1 MDHQSNPE
9 PRRSPRGRD
18 RKVLQ
23 AMSLHLRTV
32 VMAAMLLI
40 GVGAG
45 VGIDR
50 YLLEFSL
57 AGAQSVEE
65 LEDLDE
71 YGILSETY
79 RLIRENYVESDEVT
93 DEQLIYGASRGMID
107 ALGDEGHSTFLD
119 PEEAEVF
126 EASSRGELIG
136 IGIQIDTEVSP
147 PVVIMPIQGSPAYEA
162 GIEQGDEILAV
173 DGVDTTELDSPEDVG
188 NLIRGE
194 EGTDVT
200 LELRH
205 EGEEETYE
213 VTITRARIKVDP
225 VSWAMLPND
234 ILWIRLSEFSSGA
247 TEGVQEALR
256 EGKSLGAKG
265 VILDLRMN
273 PGGLVFE
280 AIGVGS
286 QFLPN
291 DSILYQEEDVDGEIT
306 EVRTVGS
313 NGEWQEGPLVVL
325 INGDSASASEII
337 SSSIRDN
344 GRGLLIGET
353 TFGTGTV
360 LLPFELED
368 GSMAV
373 LGTELWLTAEGEEIW
388 KKGVDPNLE
397 VELDPEADVAF
408 PYTYEDNEVSEEAF
422 AALADNQLTTAHEE
436 ITEETGSSGDDQPA
450 TPQDD

>member
-1 MDHQSNPE
+1 MDSPVQSAPDLSRKRAGNRL
-9 PRRSPRGRD
+9 RRLLR
-18 RKVLQ
+18 
-23 AMSLHLRTV
+23 AASLHLRMLV
-32 VMAAMLLI
+32 SAMLLLVA
-40 GVGAG
+40 VGAG
-45 VGIDR
+45 IGIDR
-50 YLLEFSL
+50 YLLEFSP
-57 AGAQSVEE
+57 AGAQSDDSLGDV
-65 LEDLDE
+65 DE

-79 RLIRENYVESDEVT
+79 DLIRENYVESDEVT

-119 PEEAEVF
+119 PEEAEAF

-147 PVVIMPIQGSPAYEA
+147 PVVILPIQGSPAFEA
-162 GIEQGDEILAV
+162 GIEPGDEILTV
-173 DGVDTTELDSPEDVG
+173 DGVDTTEVDNPEDVG

-205 EGEEETYE
+205 EGEEATYE
-213 VTITRARIKVDP
+213 VTITRARITIDP

-247 TEGVQEALR
+247 SEGVRDALR
-256 EGKSLGAKG
+256 AGKELGATG
-265 VILDLRMN
+265 VILDLRLN

-286 QFLPN
+286 QFLP
-291 DSILYQEEDVDGEIT
+291 DGSVLYQEEDVEGNVS
-306 EVRTVGS
+306 EVQTVGS

-325 INGDSASASEII
+325 IDDKSASASEIV
-337 SSSIRDN
+337 SSAIRDN
-344 GRGLLIGET
+344 DRGPLVGVT

-360 LLPFELED
+360 LLPFELDD

-373 LGTELWLTAEGEEIW
+373 LGTELWLTADGEEIW
-388 KKGVDPNLE
+388 RRGVDPDIEVDSPQKPNL
-397 VELDPEADVAF
+397 
-408 PYTYEDNEVSEEAF
+408 PYYYS
-422 AALADNQLTTAHEE
+422 DNQV
-436 ITEETGSSGDDQPA
+436 TESQLASVDDEQLQRGHA
-450 TPQDD
+450 ELLNQLE

>member
-1 MDHQSNPE
+1 MHHHLESEPGAA
-9 PRRSPRGRD
+9 PRRHPRALR
-18 RKVLQ
+18 V
-23 AMSLHLRTV
+23 AAWHLRALVT
-32 VMAAMLLI
+32 ATMLLLAI
-40 GVGAG
+40 GAG

-50 YLLEFSL
+50 YLLEFTP
-57 AGAQSVEE
+57 AGAQSSDALVEV
-65 LEDLDE
+65 DE
-71 YGILSETY
+71 YGILSDTY
-79 RLIRENYVESDEVT
+79 DLIRENYVESDEVT

-119 PEEAEVF
+119 PEEAAAF

-136 IGIQIDTEVSP
+136 VGIQIDTEVSP
-147 PVVIMPIQGSPAYEA
+147 PVVIMPIRDSPAFEA
-162 GIEQGDEILAV
+162 GIEAGDEIVAV
-173 DGVDTTELDSPEDVG
+173 DGVETTELDRPEDVG
-188 NLIRGE
+188 NLIRGD

-205 EGEEETYE
+205 EGEEKTYE
-213 VTITRARIKVDP
+213 VTITRSRIDVDP
-225 VSWAMLPND
+225 VSWAMLPDD

-256 EGKSLGAKG
+256 QGKAEGAKG
-265 VILDLRMN
+265 VILDLRAN

-286 QFLPN
+286 QFLPD
-291 DSILYQEEDVDGEIT
+291 DSILYQEEDAEGNNR

-325 INGDSASASEII
+325 IDDNSASASEIV

-344 GRGLLIGET
+344 ERGDLVGQT

-368 GSMAV
+368 KSLAV
-373 LGTELWLTAEGEEIW
+373 LGTELWLTADGEEIW
-388 KKGVDPNLE
+388 KKGVDPTLE
-397 VELDPEADVAF
+397 VELDPEADVAY
-408 PYTYEDNEVSEEAF
+408 PYTYSNNTVTEDVF
-422 AALADNQLTTAHEE
+422 ADVADNQLTTAYEE
-436 ITEETGSSGDDQPA
+436 VLKVVEAEGN
-450 TPQDD
+450 

>member
-1 MDHQSNPE
+1 MDHQSNSGL
-9 PRRSPRGRD
+9 RSTPCRRD
-18 RKVLQ
+18 RRFLR
-23 AMSLHLRTV
+23 AASLHLRALVT
-32 VMAAMLLI
+32 AAMLVI
-40 GVGAG
+40 AIGAG

-50 YLLEFSL
+50 YLLEFSP
-57 AGAQSVEE
+57 AGAQSGDALGE
-65 LEDLDE
+65 LNE
-71 YGILSETY
+71 YGILSDTY
-79 RLIRENYVESDEVT
+79 DLIRENYVESDEVT

-119 PEEAEVF
+119 PEEAEAF

-147 PVVIMPIQGSPAYEA
+147 PVVIVPIQNSPAFEA
-162 GIEQGDEILAV
+162 GIEAGDEILTV
-173 DGVDTTELDSPEDVG
+173 DGVDTTEVDSPEDVG
-188 NLIRGE
+188 NLIRGD

-205 EGEEETYE
+205 EGEEQTYE
-213 VTITRARIKVDP
+213 VTITRSRITVDP
-225 VSWAMLPND
+225 VSWAMLPDN

-256 EGKSLGAKG
+256 EGKARGAKG
-265 VILDLRMN
+265 VILDLRAN

-291 DSILYQEEDVDGEIT
+291 DSVLYQEQDAEGNIK

-313 NGEWQEGPLVVL
+313 NGEWQEGPLTVL
-325 INGDSASASEII
+325 VNENSASAAEII

-344 GRGLLIGET
+344 ERGEVVGIT

-360 LLPFELED
+360 LLPFELDD
-368 GSMAV
+368 GSLAV
-373 LGTELWLTAEGEEIW
+373 LGTELWLTADGEEIW
-388 KKGVDPNLE
+388 EKGVEPTIK
-397 VELDPEADVAF
+397 VVLDPEAKVAY
-408 PYTYEDNEVSEEAF
+408 PYNYTDNVVPENVFST
-422 AALADNQLTTAHEE
+422 LPDNQLTTAYSEVTKVVE
-436 ITEETGSSGDDQPA
+436 AAGN
-450 TPQDD
+450 

>member
-1 MDHQSNPE
+1 MDHETQPE
-9 PRRSPRGRD
+9 PRPSTPRRNGLVRT
-18 RKVLQ
+18 
-23 AMSLHLRTV
+23 ASLHLRALVT
-32 VMAAMLLI
+32 AALLL
-40 GVGAG
+40 VAMGAG

-50 YLLEFSL
+50 YLLEFSP
-57 AGAQSVEE
+57 AGAQSGNE
-65 LEDLDE
+65 LAELDE
-71 YGILSETY
+71 FGILSDTY
-79 RLIRENYVESDEVT
+79 SLIRENYVESDEVT

-119 PEEAEVF
+119 PEEADVF

-147 PVVIMPIQGSPAYEA
+147 PVVIMPIQGSPAFEA
-162 GIEQGDEILAV
+162 GIEAGDEIVAV
-173 DGVDTTELDSPEDVG
+173 DGVDTTEIDDPEDVG
-188 NLIRGE
+188 NLIRGD

-205 EGEEETYE
+205 EGEEDTYE
-213 VTITRARIKVDP
+213 VTITRSRIDLNP
-225 VSWAMLPND
+225 VSWAMLPEE

-256 EGKSLGAKG
+256 EGKARGAKG
-265 VILDLRMN
+265 VILDLRAN

-291 DSILYQEEDVDGEIT
+291 DTVLYQEQDVDGAIR

-313 NGEWQEGPLVVL
+313 NGEWQQGPLVVL
-325 INGDSASASEII
+325 VNDNSASAAEIV

-344 GRGLLIGET
+344 ERGEVLGVT

-368 GSMAV
+368 GSLAV

-388 KKGVDPNLE
+388 KKGVDPTIE
-397 VELDPEADVAF
+397 VELDPEADVAL
-408 PYTYEDNEVSEEAF
+408 PYTYAGNVVPEDVF
-422 AALADNQLTTAHEE
+422 TTLLDNQLIAAYEE
-436 ITEETGSSGDDQPA
+436 VLEAVEATG
-450 TPQDD
+450 T

>member
-1 MDHQSNPE
+1 
-9 PRRSPRGRD
+9 
-18 RKVLQ
+18 
-23 AMSLHLRTV
+23 
-32 VMAAMLLI
+32 MAVMLLLAT
-40 GVGAG
+40 GAG

-50 YLLEFSL
+50 YLLEFSP
-57 AGAQSVEE
+57 AGAQSGEE
-65 LEDLDE
+65 LANLDE

-79 RLIRENYVESDEVT
+79 SLIRENYVESDEVT

-147 PVVIMPIQGSPAYEA
+147 PVVIVPIQGSPAFEA
-162 GIEQGDEILAV
+162 GIEQGDEILTV
-173 DGVDTTELDSPEDVG
+173 DGVDTTELDRPEDVG

-247 TEGVQEALR
+247 TEGMQEALR

-291 DSILYQEEDVDGEIT
+291 DSILYQEEDVDGNIT

-325 INGDSASASEII
+325 INGDSASASEIV

-344 GRGLLIGET
+344 DRGILIGET

-360 LLPFELED
+360 LLPFELDD
-368 GSMAV
+368 GSLAV
-373 LGTELWLTAEGEEIW
+373 LGTELWLTADGEEIW
-388 KKGVDPNLE
+388 KKGVDPDLE
-397 VELDPEADVAF
+397 VELDPQADVVF
-408 PYTYEDNEVSEEAF
+408 PFTYEDNVVSGDAF
-422 AALADNQLTTAHEE
+422 AALLDNQLTRAHDE
-436 ITEETGSSGDDQPA
+436 ITEETEGAGNSGDDQPA
-450 TPQDD
+450 TPNDD